1 MEPVKNKWLGRL
13 SALAIVVV
21 AIMLVVALWALRPE
35 PPKKEIPISLP
46 LVEVQEML
54 PTRTQMSISSQG
66 AVTAKN
72 ETTLVAEVSGVVRSI
87 AKAFVAGGTFKEG
100 DVLLRIDPR
109 DYEVSVQQSK
119 AALANAKAK
128 LTEELAR
135 AEVARREWD
144 GLYKEGKSPTD
155 LALRIPFVDQAKASV
170 DSAKADLAASERRLE
185 RTVIRA
191 PYDGMVKERKVDLGQ
206 YLNIGTPMGL
216 VFSTEVAEIRL
227 AIPDTDIAHLMS
239 NRPRFAPGQSVVL
252 SATYSGI
259 EVDWLATIVRSE
271 GVVDPRN
278 RMHYLVAEVDDPY
291 RLKPKAE
298 GSPLKIGT
306 FVQAR
311 IAGNEV
317 DNVIR
322 VPRRLLRNQNDLVV
336 VDKDNA
342 LQFRQIDVLR
352 TDAQYVYFIN
362 GTQAGDRALLTAIE
376 TPVSGTKVRVR
387 GDEETP
393 AIAPEKASDK
403 ALNSDKISAKESSA
417 KNDAKEAQS

>member
-1 MEPVKNKWLGRL
+1 MEQAKSKWSGRFI
-13 SALAIVVV
+13 AFAIVVV
-21 AIMLVVALWALRPE
+21 AIAAVFMLWKLRPE
-35 PPKKEIPISLP
+35 PPKKEIPVSLP
-46 LVEVQEML
+46 LVEVQEMT
-54 PTRTQMSISSQG
+54 PTRTQMLISSQG
-66 AVTAKN
+66 AVTPKN

-87 AKAFVAGGTFKEG
+87 ANPFVAGGTFKKG

-155 LALRIPFVDQAKASV
+155 LALRKPFVEQAKAAV
-170 DSAKADLAASERRLE
+170 ESAEADLAASERRLE

-206 YLNIGTPMGL
+206 YLNVGTPMGV
-216 VFSTEVAEIRL
+216 VFSTDVAEIRL
-227 AIPDTDIAHLMS
+227 AIPDTDIAHLML
-239 NRPRFAPGQSVVL
+239 NGPRLVPNQKVVL

-259 EVDWLATIVRSE
+259 DVDWDAKVVRSE
-271 GVVDPRN
+271 GVIDPRN
-278 RMHYLVAEVDDPY
+278 RMHYLVAEVVDPY
-291 RLKPKAE
+291 RLNTRAT
-298 GSPLKIGT
+298 GYPLKIGT

-311 IAGNEV
+311 IEGNEV

-322 VPRRLLRNQNDLVV
+322 VPRRLLRNKNDLVV
-336 VDKDNA
+336 VDEKSE
-342 LQFRQIDVLR
+342 LQFRKIDVLR
-352 TDAQYVYFIN
+352 TDAQNVYFIN

-376 TPVSGTKVRVR
+376 TPVSGTKMRVR
-387 GDEETP
+387 GDEASPEVELKSETDKTP
-393 AIAPEKASDK
+393 NNAEK
-403 ALNSDKISAKESSA
+403 SSSNNVA
-417 KNDAKEAQS
+417 NNAANEAQS